1 MNCFCQCHVIPQLAN
16 SDHHGLIVHM
26 KDSHQRTTFNHSTR
40 RKVWQYKHADFDRA
54 NDLLMD
60 LDLDNIINPSDMDS
74 SWLSWKQEFLR
85 VMDECIPSST
95 LPDRKN
101 LPWLTKEIIQ
111 LIRKRNFYFKKAQK
125 NNPNALQKFKL
136 LRNKVVTKLRANKQK
151 FLAEINPRHPKDFWK
166 MIKVLNPSSS
176 FPTLATDNSTA
187 TDNVEKANLLN
198 STFISHFNN
207 KQPPLTSADLPLT
220 DPNGSVDNIL
230 CSEDQ
235 VYELLTSIDTTTAN
249 GHDDIS
255 AIMLKKTALSITPA
269 VTKLFNV
276 SLTSGELPSEWKTA
290 RVTPIPKS
298 GDSSNP
304 SNYRPISLLSI
315 LSKLLEKHIVKLLI
329 LSLTDCY

>member
-1 MNCFCQCHVIPQLAN
+1 M
-16 SDHHGLIVHM
+16 
-26 KDSHQRTTFNHSTR
+26 
-40 RKVWQYKHADFDRA
+40 
-54 NDLLMD
+54 
-60 LDLDNIINPSDMDS
+60 
-74 SWLSWKQEFLR
+74 
-85 VMDECIPSST
+85 
-95 LPDRKN
+95 
-101 LPWLTKEIIQ
+101 LTKEIIQ
-111 LIRKRNFYFKKAQK
+111 LIRKRNSYFKKAQK
-125 NNPNALQKFKL
+125 NDPNALQKFKL
-136 LRNKVVTKLRANKQK
+136 LRNKVVTKLRANKQR

-207 KQPPLTSADLPLT
+207 KQPPLASTDLTLT
-220 DPNGSVDNIL
+220 DPSASADNIL
-230 CSEDQ
+230 CSKDQ

-298 GDSSNP
+298 GDS
-304 SNYRPISLLSI
+304 
-315 LSKLLEKHIVKLLI
+315 
-329 LSLTDCY
+329 